1 MKREKYLRKIEEYS
15 LSEIHSYDD
24 ILSVKHYKA
33 IADAC
38 HDIQNYGIDYISIG
52 FFTALDKPVFLSNM
66 PRWSIA
72 YNREGLWR
80 LDTINTP
87 KSFYLSGESHLLSEL
102 IDKNESQLQLYSLCE
117 EFNIYE
123 AFSILKSLGKYD
135 LIIITHT
142 RYQIIDPVRF
152 YISHKSKVIKFTCI
166 FIERIKNIL
175 QTECHFLKND
185 SVISNRNFLNDI
197 LNNEFIYNP
206 LNSKETD
213 TLHQAS
219 LGLLAKDIASALGV
233 SIKSVNKSLEKAR
246 RKLNCKNTFQ
256 AVSKAKFLGILDAY
270 INVNHYVSLQNNK
283 LSNREIE
290 AVYWTAHGYEAKE
303 IARRMNIAFKS
314 VQKYLASA
322 QDKLSCKNKVE
333 LVFKAH
339 ILGFLKNYILKE
351 LSASG

>member
-1 MKREKYLRKIEEYS
+1 MERKKYSKEIEEYS
-15 LSEIHSYDD
+15 PTEINSYDD
-24 ILSVKHYKA
+24 ILSIKYYRA

-38 HDIQNYGIDYISIG
+38 CDIQNYGIDYISIG
-52 FFTALDKPVFLSNM
+52 FFTALNNPVFLSNM

-72 YNREGLWR
+72 YNREGLWK
-80 LDTINTP
+80 LDTINIP
-87 KSFYLSGESHLLSEL
+87 KSFYLSGESYLLSEL
-102 IDKNESQLQLYSLCE
+102 IDKNESQLKLYDLCK
-117 EFNIYE
+117 EFNIHE
-123 AFSILKSLGKYD
+123 AFSILKSMGKYD

-152 YISHKSKVIKFTCI
+152 YISHKNKVIKFICI
-166 FIERIKNIL
+166 FIERIRNIL

-185 SVISNRNFLNDI
+185 PLISDRNLLNDI

-206 LNSKETD
+206 LNNKETE

-219 LGLLAKDIASALGV
+219 LGLPTKDIATTLGV
-233 SIKSVNKSLEKAR
+233 SIKSINKSLEKAR
-246 RKLNCKNTFQ
+246 RKLNCRNTFQ

-270 INVNHYVSLQNNK
+270 INMDHYVSLQNNK

-303 IARRMNIAFKS
+303 IARKMNIAFKS
-314 VQKYLASA
+314 VQNYLASA

-339 ILGFLKNYILKE
+339 ILGLLKNYILKE
-351 LSASG
+351 ATTP